1 MKLTT
6 AAATIVLLASNV
18 AHAETK
24 ELAESIRDLTSDNYR
39 AATVGSLMSFKL
51 GAKCWAK
58 LTQESRPTG
67 LISSSTRYVVDFA
80 KAVTGDDWSTLEGSG
95 TTEKA
100 KNRSMVEAK
109 VAAFKKTFSYAI
121 SVDGDDCD
129 DGHDPLWLQYH
140 THALQYASENMP
152 AAKKAS
158 ITIEVSSKAKKF
170 SSSVDK
176 TGTVF
181 KFVAPKTVAS
191 AKWQDE
197 MLATFKKAARK

>member
-1 MKLTT
+1 MKRFII
-6 AAATIVLLASNV
+6 AAALLVSTSAR
-18 AHAETK
+18 ADTK
-24 ELAESIRDLTSDNYR
+24 ELSENIRDLTSNNYQ
-39 AATVGSLMSFKL
+39 AAAVGSLMSFKL

-58 LTQESRPTG
+58 LTKDSRPTQ
-67 LISSSTRYVVDFA
+67 LIASSVRYIADFA
-80 KAVTGDDWSTLEGSG
+80 KATTKDEWSTLEGSG

-100 KNRSMVEAK
+100 KNRSMIEGK
-109 VAAFKKTFSYAI
+109 VAAFKSTFSYSI

-140 THALQYASENMP
+140 THALDYVSANLP
-152 AAKKAS
+152 TAKKATIS
-158 ITIEVSSKAKKF
+158 IEVSSKAKKF
-170 SSSVDK
+170 SDGVDK

-181 KFVAPKTVAS
+181 KFVAPKDIAS